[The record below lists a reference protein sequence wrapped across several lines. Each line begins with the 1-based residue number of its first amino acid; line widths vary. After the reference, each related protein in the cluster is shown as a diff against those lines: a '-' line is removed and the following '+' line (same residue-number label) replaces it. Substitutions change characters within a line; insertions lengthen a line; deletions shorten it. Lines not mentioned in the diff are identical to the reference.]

1 MSSSRD
7 VLRLVDCVGD
17 GYAVST
23 TAELEFIQRV
33 AEQTGVVLDPVYS
46 GKVRGGELGKDTAPG
61 VHTNINSLPSS
72 PPPHHPATTPRHP
85 WTRRRLGC
93 AKTYNSGLFKQAGGS
108 SFCTL
113 EVSE

>member
-46 GKVRGGELGKDTAPG
+46 GKVRGGGSVKTQHRAC
-61 VHTNINSLPSS
+61 
-72 PPPHHPATTPRHP
+72 TP
-85 WTRRRLGC
+85 T
-93 AKTYNSGLFKQAGGS
+93 
-108 SFCTL
+108 
-113 EVSE
+113 